1 MANFICPFSKR
12 VCNPSCQHWEFDN
25 TSRNKRL
32 MGVIPI
38 NFTLRDILTNGFLL
52 NQMPMPLMLILNE
65 YQKYYDLYHP
75 EQTSTPRGRCLKIEE
90 MNASEDLT
98 KEEEV

>member
-1 MANFICPFSKR
+1 
-12 VCNPSCQHWEFDN
+12 
-25 TSRNKRL
+25 

-52 NQMPMPLMLILNE
+52 NQMPMPLTLILNE